1 MLTEKE
7 AWVVQML
14 SLLIAEILAFVADR
28 ADGDFGV
35 FVHVEAVVMFLNF
48 MCYFVFYAWRNW
60 PRS

>member
-1 MLTEKE
+1 
-7 AWVVQML
+7 ML

-48 MCYFVFYAWRNW
+48 MCYFVFYVWRNW

>member
-1 MLTEKE
+1 
-7 AWVVQML
+7 ML

-35 FVHVEAVVMFLNF
+35 FVHVETVVMFLNF
-48 MCYFVFYAWRNW
+48 MYYFMFYAWRNW